1 MSFSLRGLCFSGPFS
16 LPPFC
21 LPDLIDIV
29 VVTLIVFQ
37 VLLLVRRTRAVQ
49 LAIGLGL
56 LFAAYVVSQ
65 WLQLYTLQW
74 LLSRVGLVVPIALL
88 VLFQPELRR
97 MLEQLGRG
105 GVSLVGF
112 QANALDR
119 EARIRLVNDVARA
132 ARILGSRKIGALIV
146 LERRV
151 GLADFI
157 ETGIRIDGV
166 ATVQLLINIFFPNT
180 PLHDGAVII
189 RGNRVVAAGCLL
201 PLTER
206 PGLSRGLGTRHR
218 AAIGITEETDAV
230 SVVVSEETGTLS
242 LAREG
247 RITRGL
253 TEEELKVTLLAL
265 IGPEIR
271 ATGLRV
277 PSLHM
282 PVPVRVPDLW
292 HWARRRGE

>member
-1 MSFSLRGLCFSGPFS
+1 MPLA
-16 LPPFC
+16 LPPFR
-21 LPDLIDIV
+21 LTDLIDILV
-29 VVTLIVFQ
+29 VSFIVFQ
-37 VLLLVRRTRAVQ
+37 VLMLVRRTRAVQ

-56 LFAAYVVSQ
+56 LFAAYVISQ
-65 WLQLYTLQW
+65 GLQLYTLQW
-74 LLSRVGLVVPIALL
+74 LLSRVALVVPIALL

-112 QANALDR
+112 NVNALDR
-119 EARIRLVNDVARA
+119 ETRIRLVNDVARA
-132 ARILGSRKIGALIV
+132 ARILSSRKIGALII

-180 PLHDGAVII
+180 PLHDGALII
-189 RGNRVVAAGCLL
+189 RGNRVAAAGCLL
-201 PLTER
+201 PLTQR
-206 PGLSRGLGTRHR
+206 PGLSRALGTRHR

-253 TEEELKVTLLAL
+253 TEEELKVALLAL
-265 IGPEIR
+265 IGPQAR
-271 ATGLRV
+271 MSPFRV
-277 PSLHM
+277 PSLHV
-282 PVPVRVPDLW
+282 PVPVRIPEIW
-292 HWARRRGE
+292 HGARRRTE

>member
-1 MSFSLRGLCFSGPFS
+1 MPNMM
-16 LPPFC
+16 PPFR
-21 LPDLIDIV
+21 LADVIDIL

-37 VLLLVRRTRAVQ
+37 VLMLVRRTRAVQ

-74 LLSRVGLVVPIALL
+74 LLSRVGFVVPIALL

-97 MLEQLGRG
+97 LFEQLGRG

-112 QANALDR
+112 HANGLDR

-132 ARILGSRKIGALIV
+132 ARILGSRKIGALII

-157 ETGIRIDGV
+157 ETGIRIDGI

-180 PLHDGAVII
+180 PLHDGALII
-189 RGNRVVAAGCLL
+189 RGNRVLAAGCLL
-201 PLTER
+201 PLTVR
-206 PGLSRGLGTRHR
+206 PGLSRALGTRHR
-218 AAIGITEETDAV
+218 AGIGITEETDAV
-230 SVVVSEETGTLS
+230 AVVVSEETGTLS

-253 TEEELKVTLLAL
+253 TEEELKVALLAL
-265 IGPEIR
+265 IGPQVRI
-271 ATGLRV
+271 ASFRV
-277 PSLHM
+277 PTLHV
-282 PVPVRVPDLW
+282 PVPVRVPESW
-292 HWARRRGE
+292 HWARRRHE

>member
-1 MSFSLRGLCFSGPFS
+1 MPNMM
-16 LPPFC
+16 PPFR
-21 LPDLIDIV
+21 LADVIDIL

-37 VLLLVRRTRAVQ
+37 VLMLVRRTRAVQ

-74 LLSRVGLVVPIALL
+74 LLSRVGFVVPIALL

-112 QANALDR
+112 HANGLDR

-132 ARILGSRKIGALIV
+132 ARILGSRKIGALII

-157 ETGIRIDGV
+157 ETGIRIDGI
-166 ATVQLLINIFFPNT
+166 ATVQLLINIFYPNT
-180 PLHDGAVII
+180 PLHDGALII
-189 RGNRVVAAGCLL
+189 RGNRVLAAGCLL
-201 PLTER
+201 PLTVR
-206 PGLSRGLGTRHR
+206 PGLSRALGTRHR
-218 AAIGITEETDAV
+218 AGIGITEETDAV
-230 SVVVSEETGTLS
+230 AVMVSEETGTLS

-253 TEEELKVTLLAL
+253 TEEELKVALLAL
-265 IGPEIR
+265 IGPQVR
-271 ATGLRV
+271 LAPFRV
-277 PSLHM
+277 PPLHV
-282 PVPVRVPDLW
+282 PLPVRVPASW
-292 HWARRRGE
+292 HWARRRSE

>member
-1 MSFSLRGLCFSGPFS
+1 MPVSVPSIGPS
-16 LPPFC
+16 
-21 LPDLIDIV
+21 DIIDILV
-29 VVTLIVFQ
+29 VSLIVFQ
-37 VLLLVRRTRAVQ
+37 VLMLVRRTRAVQ
-49 LAIGLGL
+49 LVLGLGV

-74 LLSRVGLVVPIALL
+74 LLSRVSLLVPVALL
-88 VLFQPELRR
+88 ILFAPELRR
-97 MLEQLGRG
+97 MIEQLGRG

-112 QANALDR
+112 HFAGLDR

-189 RGNRVVAAGCLL
+189 RGDRVVAAGCLL
-201 PLTER
+201 PLTVR
-206 PGLSRGLGTRHR
+206 PGLSRALGTRHR
-218 AAIGITEETDAV
+218 AAMGITEETDAV
-230 SVVVSEETGTLS
+230 AVVISEETGTLS
-242 LAREG
+242 LAQEG
-247 RITRGL
+247 RISRGL
-253 TEEELKVTLLAL
+253 TEEELKVTLLGL
-265 IGPEIR
+265 IGPQAR
-271 ATGLRV
+271 VAPFRV
-277 PSLHM
+277 PALHVPM
-282 PVPVRVPDLW
+282 PVRMPELLQ
-292 HWARRRGE
+292 WARRRSE

>member
-1 MSFSLRGLCFSGPFS
+1 MALEVMPLSTFRFS
-16 LPPFC
+16 
-21 LPDLIDIV
+21 DIIDILV
-29 VVTLIVFQ
+29 VSLIIYQ
-37 VLLLVRRTRAVQ
+37 VLILVRRTRAVQ
-49 LAIGLGL
+49 LVIGLGV
-56 LFAAYVVSQ
+56 LFAAYLVSV

-97 MLEQLGRG
+97 VLEQFGRG

-112 QANALDR
+112 TTNGLDR
-119 EARIRLVNDVARA
+119 EARIRLINDVARA
-132 ARILGSRKIGALIV
+132 ARILGSRKIGALII

-189 RGNRVVAAGCLL
+189 RGNRVLAAGCLL

-206 PGLSRGLGTRHR
+206 PGLSRALGTRHR

-230 SVVVSEETGTLS
+230 AVVVSEETGTIS

-247 RITRGL
+247 RISRGL
-253 TEEELKVTLLAL
+253 AEEELKASLLAL
-265 IGPEIR
+265 SGPQPLHVPSVR
-271 ATGLRV
+271 LPALRV
-277 PSLHM
+277 PASM
-282 PVPVRVPDLW
+282 RVLGLW
-292 HWARRRGE
+292 PWARRRGE

>member
-1 MSFSLRGLCFSGPFS
+1 MPYPLPSFRLA
-16 LPPFC
+16 
-21 LPDLIDIV
+21 DVIDIL

-37 VLLLVRRTRAVQ
+37 VLMLVRRTRAVQ
-49 LAIGLGL
+49 LAMGLGL

-74 LLSRVGLVVPIALL
+74 LLSRVGFVVPIALL

-112 QANALDR
+112 HANGLDR
-119 EARIRLVNDVARA
+119 ETRIRLVNDVARA
-132 ARILGSRKIGALIV
+132 ARILGSRKIGALII

-157 ETGIRIDGV
+157 ETGIRIDGI
-166 ATVQLLINIFFPNT
+166 ATVQLLINIFYPNT
-180 PLHDGAVII
+180 PLHDGALII
-189 RGNRVVAAGCLL
+189 RGNRVLAAGCLL
-201 PLTER
+201 PLTVR
-206 PGLSRGLGTRHR
+206 PGLSRALGTRHR

-230 SVVVSEETGTLS
+230 AVVVSEETGTLS

-253 TEEELKVTLLAL
+253 TEEELKVALLAL
-265 IGPEIR
+265 IGPQVR
-271 ATGLRV
+271 LAPFRV
-277 PSLHM
+277 PTLHV
-282 PVPVRVPDLW
+282 PVPVRVPASW
-292 HWARRRGE
+292 HWVRRRSE

>member
-1 MSFSLRGLCFSGPFS
+1 MSMPFAFPS
-16 LPPFC
+16 FRLS
-21 LPDLIDIV
+21 DLVDILI
-29 VVTLIVFQ
+29 VTLIVFQ
-37 VLLLVRRTRAVQ
+37 VLMLVRRTRAVQ
-49 LAIGLGL
+49 LAVGLGVL
-56 LFAAYVVSQ
+56 GAAYMVSQ

-74 LLSRVGLVVPIALL
+74 LLSRVGFVVPIALL

-112 QANALDR
+112 HTPGLDR

-132 ARILGSRKIGALIV
+132 ARILGSRKIGALII

-157 ETGIRIDGV
+157 ETGIAIDGI
-166 ATVQLLINIFFPNT
+166 ATVQLLINIFFPST
-180 PLHDGAVII
+180 PLHDGAAII

-206 PGLSRGLGTRHR
+206 PGLSRALGTRHR

-230 SVVVSEETGTLS
+230 AVVVSEETGTLS

-253 TEEELKVTLLAL
+253 TEEELKVALLAL
-265 IGPEIR
+265 VGPQGPIG
-271 ATGLRV
+271 GFRV
-277 PSLHM
+277 PAL
-282 PVPVRVPDLW
+282 PVTVPVRVPEIW
-292 HWARRRGE
+292 HWARRRSE

>member
-1 MSFSLRGLCFSGPFS
+1 
-16 LPPFC
+16 
-21 LPDLIDIV
+21 
-29 VVTLIVFQ
+29 
-37 VLLLVRRTRAVQ
+37 VQ

-74 LLSRVGLVVPIALL
+74 LLSRVGIVVPIALL

-112 QANALDR
+112 HATGLDR

-132 ARILGSRKIGALIV
+132 ARILGSRKIGALVI

-157 ETGIRIDGV
+157 ETGIRIDGI

-180 PLHDGAVII
+180 PLHDGALII

-201 PLTER
+201 PLTAR
-206 PGLSRGLGTRHR
+206 PGLSRALGTRHR
-218 AAIGITEETDAV
+218 AGIGITEETDAV
-230 SVVVSEETGTLS
+230 AVVVSEETGTLS

-253 TEEELKVTLLAL
+253 TEEELKVALLVL
-265 IGPEIR
+265 IGPPSR
-271 ATGLRV
+271 MAPFRV
-277 PSLHM
+277 PQLHV
-282 PVPVRVPDLW
+282 PVQVRVPEIW
-292 HWARRRGE
+292 HWARRRSE

>member
-1 MSFSLRGLCFSGPFS
+1 MPYS
-16 LPPFC
+16 LPTFR
-21 LPDLIDIV
+21 LSDIIDIL

-37 VLLLVRRTRAVQ
+37 VLMLVRRTRAVQ

-112 QANALDR
+112 HATGLDR
-119 EARIRLVNDVARA
+119 EERIRLVNDVARA

-157 ETGIRIDGV
+157 ETGIRIDGI

-180 PLHDGAVII
+180 PLHDGALII

-201 PLTER
+201 PLTAR
-206 PGLSRGLGTRHR
+206 PGLSRALGTRHR
-218 AAIGITEETDAV
+218 AGIGITEETDAV

-253 TEEELKVTLLAL
+253 TEEELKVALLVL
-265 IGPEIR
+265 IGPPSR
-271 ATGLRV
+271 MAPFRV
-277 PSLHM
+277 PTLHV
-282 PVPVRVPDLW
+282 PVQVRVPEIW
-292 HWARRRGE
+292 HWARRRSE

>member
-1 MSFSLRGLCFSGPFS
+1 MPNMMPSFRLA
-16 LPPFC
+16 
-21 LPDLIDIV
+21 DIIDIL

-37 VLLLVRRTRAVQ
+37 VLMLVRRTRAVQ

-74 LLSRVGLVVPIALL
+74 LLSRVGFVVPIALL

-97 MLEQLGRG
+97 LFEQLGRG

-112 QANALDR
+112 HANGLDR

-132 ARILGSRKIGALIV
+132 ARILGSRKIGALII

-157 ETGIRIDGV
+157 ETGIRIDGI

-180 PLHDGAVII
+180 PLHDGALII
-189 RGNRVVAAGCLL
+189 RGNRVLAAGCLL
-201 PLTER
+201 PLTVR
-206 PGLSRGLGTRHR
+206 PGLSRALGTRHR

-230 SVVVSEETGTLS
+230 AVVVSEETGTLS

-253 TEEELKVTLLAL
+253 TEEELKVALLAL
-265 IGPEIR
+265 IGPQVRI
-271 ATGLRV
+271 APFRV
-277 PSLHM
+277 PTLHV
-282 PVPVRVPDLW
+282 PVPVRVPESW
-292 HWARRRGE
+292 HWARRRSE